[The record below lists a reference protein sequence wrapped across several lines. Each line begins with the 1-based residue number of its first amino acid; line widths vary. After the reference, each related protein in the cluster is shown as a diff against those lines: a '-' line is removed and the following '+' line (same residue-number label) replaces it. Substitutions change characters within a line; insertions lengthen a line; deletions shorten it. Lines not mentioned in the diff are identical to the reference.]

1 MMGGRRPARL
11 CALVWALGA
20 APSLLSAQSSPDSLF
35 ATGVRAYKNLEFD
48 LAAWLLRRDLA
59 QLTAAGAPAPERA
72 AGLVYLGAAD
82 LFRGRRDSAA
92 AVFRRLVQLDPRFR
106 PDRLVFPPE
115 VTSLFDGVRLQTK
128 TVTVELPR
136 DTTITLGPDAFDI
149 WLIASSFQTVD
160 VTLRYADGAPFR
172 ALYAGPIGDSLKVQ
186 WDGLDAA
193 GAPPPVNRVVLRV
206 ASRAPTGELAGIIQ
220 VPLDLRVFRPD
231 TLPWPPPPAAGQL
244 LPERAKSGAAK
255 RSLLGGLLLSGAV
268 AALPAVVG
276 GTDTPSGPRIA
287 VAGTIGVAGLLG
299 YVLHRPGR
307 PLAANVR
314 ANQALR
320 DAWQRRVA
328 TTTAEN
334 GRRRQEVRLVVR
346 AGEPTAIQPRGP

>member
-1 MMGGRRPARL
+1 RL
-11 CALVWALGA
+11 CALAWVLGA
-20 APSLLSAQSSPDSLF
+20 APSALSAQSSDSLF

-59 QLTAAGAPAPERA
+59 QLTAAGAPATERA

-136 DTTITLGPDAFDI
+136 DTTIVLGPGAFDI
-149 WLIASSFQTVD
+149 WLIASSFQNVD

-220 VPLDLRVFRPD
+220 VPLDLRLSRPD
-231 TLPWPPPPAAGQL
+231 TLPWPPAPADAQL
-244 LPERAKSGAAK
+244 LPERARSGAAK
-255 RSLLGGLLLSGAV
+255 RSPLGGLLLSS
-268 AALPAVVG
+268 ALEALHAVG
-276 GTDTPSGPRIA
+276 GASLVTTRVRSQVPAGVDQFTGSAFLGQGALALGRVELSA
-287 VAGTIGVAGLLG
+287 SYLQGTINPDGGTATARDLVEGTVLIGVHALDWLTLETGPHARAYTLAG
-299 YVLHRPGR
+299 
-307 PLAANVR
+307 
-314 ANQALR
+314 
-320 DAWQRRVA
+320 
-328 TTTAEN
+328 
-334 GRRRQEVRLVVR
+334 
-346 AGEPTAIQPRGP
+346 